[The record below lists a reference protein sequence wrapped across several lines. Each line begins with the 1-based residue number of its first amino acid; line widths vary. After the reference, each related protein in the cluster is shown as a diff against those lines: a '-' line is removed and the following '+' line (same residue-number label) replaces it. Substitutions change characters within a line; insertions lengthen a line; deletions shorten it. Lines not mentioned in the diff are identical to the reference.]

1 MPKII
6 EMYAFVAEDKVPE
19 DEGIIGFMSGT
30 GWMPLVGAD
39 MARVDS
45 LKPIARDISRKTG
58 KTVKLI
64 RFTNREEMGIVS

>member
-1 MPKII
+1 MPKIM
-6 EMYAFVAEDKVPE
+6 EMYAFVAEDKDPE
-19 DEGIIGFMSGT
+19 DEGIIGFMAGT

-45 LKPIARDISRKTG
+45 LKPIARDISRNTG

-64 RFTNREEMGIVS
+64 RFTNREELGIVS